1 MLNEHEINRHQNS
14 PETKPKKREKYMIN
28 FVVAIVVVVVLFEYK
43 GSHLKLVK
51 IGKASAI
58 IL

>member
-1 MLNEHEINRHQNS
+1 MKNKYTNN
-14 PETKPKKREKYMIN
+14 TKKKSTCSI
-28 FVVAIVVVVVLFEYK
+28 FVVIVVVALFEYK

-51 IGKASAI
+51 IGTASAI